1 MADAMSESLNYRQ
14 LKSRAVA
21 ARSFRVKIPSSNS
34 TTFTSGQTINVD
46 LPGNLAGQYY
56 NFNQMYMKMKVKNN
70 NSEDID
76 LDRGGAMSFI
86 KRIQISTAGSQLQ
99 DINNWNVLATALL
112 DTDASQDWKGSNGN
126 ILLGTRAD
134 CLKGETIPAGIERT
148 FCIPMVLNVLGN
160 TTPHRLVP
168 AFSLGAI
175 QCKITLEDY
184 VNCGVFDDAEAAT
197 KNESFTFSEVEMV
210 CLMTELSPGAQAQ
223 VDSMNGGQYNILAT
237 SWMNSGANLASNNT
251 TLTANLGIS
260 VSSLE
265 RIIMVCRP
273 ASTLNVRTA
282 FSLGNRSKNKLL
294 RYQFI
299 VNSEGYPARPIEVDA
314 KGAEVYAE
322 YLISNHSLVNFREGC
337 GIQNGAVAITE
348 TTGKGLLAGAFGTG
362 DPNLALSN
370 PYTAESTNA
379 AGTTAGKISTV
390 ADNAGTPSNIGT
402 FLASVEFESALSDGK
417 SSTLYSGISTISS
430 TTQFRGEYDSGA
442 LTAQLDFFAQ
452 YSVLMSLDMRG
463 TAVWSI
469 SI

>member
-14 LKSRAVA
+14 MKQRAVA

-34 TTFTSGQTINVD
+34 TTFTSGQTINID

-56 NFNQMYMKMKVKNN
+56 NFNQMYLKMKVKNN
-70 NSEDID
+70 NSVDID
-76 LDRGGAMSFI
+76 LDRGGAFSFV
-86 KRIQISTAGSQLQ
+86 KRLQISTAGSQLM
-99 DINNWNVLATALL
+99 DLNNFNVLATALL
-112 DTDASQDWKGSNGN
+112 DTDSSQDWKGSNGN

-134 CLKGETIPAGIERT
+134 CLKGETIVAGGERT
-148 FCIPMVLNVLGN
+148 FCIPMVLNVLAN
-160 TTPHRLVP
+160 TSPHRLVP
-168 AFSLGAI
+168 AFSLGSL
-175 QCKITLEDY
+175 QLKLTTEEY
-184 VNCGVFDDAEAAT
+184 VNCGVFDDAAT
-197 KNESFTFSEVEMV
+197 NKDESFTFSEVEMV
-210 CLMTELSPGAQAQ
+210 CLMTELSSGAQSA
-223 VDSMNGGQYNILAT
+223 VDQMNGGQYNILAT
-237 SWMNSGANLASNNT
+237 SWMNSGANLAAGNT

-273 ASTLNVRTA
+273 ASTINVKTA

-337 GIQNGAVAITE
+337 GIQNGASAITE
-348 TTGKGLLAGAFGTG
+348 TAGKGLLAGAFGTG
-362 DPNLALSN
+362 DPNLASRY
-370 PYTAESTNA
+370 PYTAESVNA
-379 AGTTAGKISTV
+379 AGTTAGDIATV
-390 ADNAGTPSNIGT
+390 ADTAGTPSNIGT

-430 TTQFRGEYDSGA
+430 TTQFRGEYDSGT
-442 LTAQLDFFAQ
+442 LSSQLDFFAQ

-463 TAVWSI
+463 TAVWSV

>member
-14 LKSRAVA
+14 LKQRAVA

-34 TTFTSGQTINVD
+34 TTFKNGQTINVD

-56 NFNQMYMKMKVKNN
+56 NFNQMYLKMKVKNN
-70 NSEDID
+70 NNKDII
-76 LDRGGAMSFI
+76 LDRAGAMTFI
-86 KRIQISTAGSQLQ
+86 KRIQISTAGSQLM
-99 DINNWNVLATALL
+99 DLNNFNVLATALL
-112 DTDASQDWKGSNGN
+112 DTDASQDWRGSNGN
-126 ILLGTRAD
+126 ILLGTRTD
-134 CLKGETIPAGIERT
+134 LRGEKLAGGAERT

-160 TTPHRLVP
+160 TTPHRLIP

-175 QCKITLEDY
+175 QFKITLEDY
-184 VNCGVFDDAEAAT
+184 LNSGAFADLGTD
-197 KNESFTFSEVEMV
+197 ESFTFSEVEMV

-223 VDSMNGGQYNILAT
+223 VDQMNGGQYNILAT
-237 SWMNSGANLASNNT
+237 SWMNSGANLADNNT

-265 RIIMVCRP
+265 RIIMICRD
-273 ASTLNVRTA
+273 ADVINTKTKFGIGSRI
-282 FSLGNRSKNKLL
+282 RNKLKK
-294 RYQFI
+294 YQFI
-299 VNSEGYPARPIEVDA
+299 VNSEGYPARPIEVDD
-314 KGAEVYAE
+314 KGSEVYAE

-337 GIQNGAVAITE
+337 GLQNGVVQGTNKNTLVSAFNCADPSVELPYAYTLDGAGS
-348 TTGKGLLAGAFGTG
+348 TAGAMVSGSTL
-362 DPNLALSN
+362 DSTISN
-370 PYTAESTNA
+370 
-379 AGTTAGKISTV
+379 V
-390 ADNAGTPSNIGT
+390 GT

-430 TTQFRGEYDSGA
+430 TTQFRGEYDVSA
-442 LTAQLDFFAQ
+442 VASQIDFFAQ